1 MSPRWGQRPSHGGPD
16 HDPHRTSHE
25 AVRRAGGRQLDRLVK
40 NFGSLVAVN
49 DLNLDIPQG
58 QFFAFLGP
66 NGAGKTT
73 TIKLLAGLLK
83 PTSGRAFI
91 GGYDI
96 QSDPVEARKI
106 ISYVP
111 DMPFLYDKL
120 EPMEFMLFVGQLY
133 GMEHAELARASDEL
147 FDVFGLDEVR
157 TQPIE
162 DLSLGTRQRLVI
174 ASALLHKP
182 KVIIIDEPMAGFD
195 PRSARVVKNVLKKR
209 SRAGVTVFLSTH
221 ILHIAE
227 ELADQVGILNRGKL
241 IAVGTIDELRE
252 LSGEQGELE
261 DTFLALTRGEERA
274 TERP

>member
-1 MSPRWGQRPSHGGPD
+1 RTGNGRRTESNGSPEGRRDQTMIRTEHLAKRYGG
-16 HDPHRTSHE
+16 
-25 AVRRAGGRQLDRLVK
+25 
-40 NFGSLVAVN
+40 LVAVN

-133 GMEHAELARASDEL
+133 GMERPELVRASDEL

-162 DLSLGTRQRLVI
+162 ELSLGTRQRLVI
-174 ASALLHKP
+174 
-182 KVIIIDEPMAGFD
+182 
-195 PRSARVVKNVLKKR
+195 
-209 SRAGVTVFLSTH
+209 
-221 ILHIAE
+221 
-227 ELADQVGILNRGKL
+227 
-241 IAVGTIDELRE
+241 
-252 LSGEQGELE
+252 
-261 DTFLALTRGEERA
+261 
-274 TERP
+274 